1 MPPLNLAGRGRTDAP
16 VVPQAPA
23 PKPIS
28 RREAD
33 ALVSAELLEAVRAQA
48 ATNTAVLAALKGAQL
63 TNGILDSLTATLDGS
78 GLWSRDWG
86 VAAGS
91 AAVTNHGS
99 ADVYVSSGPTAQTSG
114 RGATRVRAGCSAVV
128 YLSSTTMTVSGTA
141 GTVVGVV
148 AFTGVQPPAWAG
160 GSSGGGGPVTFPTGA
175 TSNLSSTADGTTSAV
190 LLAANSSRVGAS
202 VYNDSTAVLYL
213 ALGLVASS
221 TAYTTQV
228 PAGGLYELPSGYT
241 GPVAGVWASNSTGA
255 ARVTE
260 ILP

>member
-23 PKPIS
+23 ARPIS

-63 TNGILDSLTATLDGS
+63 TNGILDSLTATLDAS

-99 ADVYVSSGPTAQTSG
+99 ADVYVSAGPTAQTSG
-114 RGATRVRAGCSAVV
+114 RGATRIRAGGSAVV
-128 YLSSTTMTVSGTA
+128 YLSSTTMTVSGA
-141 GTVVGVV
+141 PGTGVTVV
-148 AFTGVQPPAWAG
+148 AFTGVQPPAWASA
-160 GSSGGGGPVTFPTGA
+160 GSSGGAVTFPTGA
-175 TSNLSSTADGTTSAV
+175 TSNLSSTADSTTSAV
-190 LLAANSSRVGAS
+190 LLAANAARVGAS

-241 GPVAGVWASNSTGA
+241 GPVAGVWASDSTGA